1 MSGWK
6 SLGSVDSRH
15 LVNARLQLHWAAQA
29 ASSVGKQ
36 LLPAQPDFSQ
46 QCFEWSERTGALVQ
60 GQVEAARPFR
70 SALKL
75 AEHALS
81 LLDRLGSPIAE
92 LPLTGRTL
100 DDAYAWLQTEV
111 ERLLGRKLAEPLE
124 RPGSE
129 MPAHPVGTGRRFA
142 LADSGPFAELAR
154 WFADADRLL
163 REVQRMTPGTSPV
176 RCWPHHFDIATLITL
191 PAGTAGAAGD
201 TPESA
206 RTVGVGLSPGDGGRP
221 APYFYV
227 TPWPYPP
234 LQSLPALPT
243 LAGGG
248 TWNTEGWLG
257 AVLEATALVGTRNQ
271 EDQARDFLVSA
282 IAACRALV
290 EGA

>member
-29 ASSVGKQ
+29 AAAVGKQ

-46 QCFEWSERTGALVQ
+46 QSFEWSERTGALVQ
-60 GQVEAARPFR
+60 GSVEAARPFR
-70 SALKL
+70 SGLKL
-75 AEHALS
+75 AELSLS

-92 LPLTGRTL
+92 LPLSGRTL
-100 DDAYAWLQTEV
+100 DDAYTWLQAEV

-163 REVQRMTPGTSPV
+163 REVQRMTPGASPV
-176 RCWPHHFDIATLITL
+176 RCWPHHFDLATLLTV
-191 PAGTAGAAGD
+191 AAGE

-206 RTVGVGLSPGDGGRP
+206 KTVGVGLSPGDAGRP

-227 TPWPYPP
+227 TPWPYRESP
-234 LQSLPALPT
+234 SLPP

-257 AVLEATALVGTRNQ
+257 AVLEAQALLGAKDQ
-271 EDQARDFLVSA
+271 EGQAREFLVSA
-282 IAACRALV
+282 IAACRGLV
-290 EGA
+290 ESK